1 MSGIPGILLMTGTH
15 NVLWTL
21 ECLGSSSGK
30 RKKKRKKV
38 DLEKRLR
45 SQERWGGGQIRCGDV
60 VPWSK
65 TLLSLYQPHIVG
77 VLHRNGYMQK
87 T

>member
-30 RKKKRKKV
+30 RKKKRKPGEEV
-38 DLEKRLR
+38 EK
-45 SQERWGGGQIRCGDV
+45 SGEMGGGGRLGV
-60 VPWSK
+60 VMWYHGVKHYCHFTSHI
-65 TLLSLYQPHIVG
+65 LLVFYTGTGICKKHD
-77 VLHRNGYMQK
+77 
-87 T
+87 